1 MARQEGFFSFKEPRN
16 RSQRNNN
23 PGNIW
28 DGLAEG
34 KKKRIWPNI
43 PTDNKGF
50 LKFPDEASGWS
61 LFEKQINLNINRGKT
76 LRELITRWAPPI
88 ENDTETYI
96 KNVVKWTGL
105 PENEPL
111 KDLIDKPVFDPR

>member
-1 MARQEGFFSFKEPRN
+1 MARQEGFYKVGTRAH
-16 RSQRNNN
+16 RNNN

-28 DGLAEG
+28 DGLSEG

-43 PTDNKGF
+43 PVDSKGF
-50 LKFPDEASGWS
+50 LKFLDDLTGWA
-61 LFEKQINLNINRGKT
+61 LFEKQVNLNVNRGRT
-76 LRELITRWAPPI
+76 LRQLITRWAPPV

-111 KDLIDKPVFDPR
+111 KDLIDA